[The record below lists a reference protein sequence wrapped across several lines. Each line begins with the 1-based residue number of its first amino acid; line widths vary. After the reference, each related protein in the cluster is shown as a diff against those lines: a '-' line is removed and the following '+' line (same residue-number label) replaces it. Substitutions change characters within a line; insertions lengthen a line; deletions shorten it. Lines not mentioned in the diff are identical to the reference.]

1 MLISAIHIQ
10 FLLVGLLTVSV
21 TPSSIWEIG
30 HPIEADGCETSG
42 GPLHGLENGESHV
55 PQQHGE
61 YTNSVFELPR
71 KFIYACISFLP
82 SFFGDKKQSR
92 SISMDPEVKLKF
104 REQMKHYQKHR
115 EELMKFD
122 LKLRQELN
130 KPLDIFN
137 KENTSD
143 QIKILEDSRQDILA
157 LGKQRIHQLIKGDPA
172 NLRVLRFLCP
182 NTKFSAYEPLIP
194 EDT

>member
-71 KFIYACISFLP
+71 KLQVPKLELIHSN
-82 SFFGDKKQSR
+82 
-92 SISMDPEVKLKF
+92 MD
-104 REQMKHYQKHR
+104 
-115 EELMKFD
+115 
-122 LKLRQELN
+122 
-130 KPLDIFN
+130 
-137 KENTSD
+137 
-143 QIKILEDSRQDILA
+143 
-157 LGKQRIHQLIKGDPA
+157 
-172 NLRVLRFLCP
+172 
-182 NTKFSAYEPLIP
+182 
-194 EDT
+194 